1 MRCTT
6 ATGAA
11 FAAGLLLGGG
21 AYANEP
27 RSAIPWL
34 SESIHTASPP
44 SRPAPRLATVPGE
57 TPGTAPEA
65 APGSAPDAAGDPG
78 AITVTPL
85 GDVQRDAVGLLP
97 PERTGFARALWGPA
111 SALKVRGLILSHP
124 DRGVPEARALF
135 RRMLL
140 AEADP
145 PPGSGRAAPVLL
157 ARIDRLLEVGALL
170 EAEALL
176 EIAGP
181 DTPEL
186 FRRWFD
192 VALLL
197 DRAQGPCAALRQ
209 NPTLSPTLPAR
220 VFCLARGG
228 DWNAAEI
235 TLTLGRDV
243 GELTEVQEAALAR
256 FLDPHLFEDTPD
268 PPVPDPLTPLDFVL
282 REAVGLPRPAGALPA
297 AFLHFDLTEY
307 APMRTRIEA
316 AERLVPDGAAPP
328 EVLFDAYRAGAPAA
342 SGGPWDRAAAVQTLD
357 TALAAGD
364 AAAIAA
370 ALAEADRRLAERGL
384 RVVFARTYAE
394 PLAAF
399 DPASLDAGTRGRL
412 FELLLLAESY
422 QAAGLAA
429 GLDPDRRTRVLLALA
444 GLPQAG
450 DPAEG
455 AEPRERAALAGMTLV
470 APAGD
475 REQHLARLLEEG
487 RQGEALLEVLDLLA
501 EGPQVDPPAL
511 QAALWTLRQ
520 AGLMPSARKIALQ
533 TLLLPA
539 PD

>member
-1 MRCTT
+1 MRRAT

-11 FAAGLLLGGG
+11 FAAGLLLGG
-21 AYANEP
+21 AALATEP

-34 SESIHTASPP
+34 SESIHAAPQP
-44 SRPAPRLATVPGE
+44 ARPTPRLATVPGT
-57 TPGTAPEA
+57 TPPEGAPETA
-65 APGSAPDAAGDPG
+65 VDPGAGDPG

-85 GDVQRDAVGLLP
+85 GEVQRDAVGLLP

-157 ARIDRLLEVGALL
+157 ARIDRLLEVGALH

-176 EIAGP
+176 EIAGA

-243 GELTEVQEAALAR
+243 GELTAEQEAALAR
-256 FLDPHLFEDTPD
+256 FLDPQMFEDTPD

-297 AFLHFDLTEY
+297 AFLHFDLNEY
-307 APMRTRIEA
+307 APMRTRIMA

-328 EVLFDAYRAGAPAA
+328 EVLFDAYRAGTPAA
-342 SGGPWDRAAAVQTLD
+342 SGGPWDRAAAVQKLD
-357 TALAAGD
+357 MALATGD
-364 AAAIAA
+364 AAAIGP
-370 ALAEADRRLAERGL
+370 ALAEADRRLSERGL
-384 RVVFARTYAE
+384 RVVFARAYAE
-394 PLAAF
+394 PLAAL
-399 DPASLDAGTRGRL
+399 DPAGLDTETRGRL
-412 FELLLLAESY
+412 FELLLLAEAY

-429 GLDPDRRTRVLLALA
+429 GLEPDRRTRVLLALA

-470 APAGD
+470 APMGD
-475 REQHLARLLEEG
+475 RERHLARLLEEG

-501 EGPQVDPPAL
+501 EGPQVDPSAL

>member
-1 MRCTT
+1 MRRSA

-11 FAAGLLLGGG
+11 FAAGLMFGGG
-21 AYANEP
+21 ADAAEP

-34 SESIHTASPP
+34 SESILSAPPP
-44 SRPAPRLATVPGE
+44 SRPSPRAL
-57 TPGTAPEA
+57 TAPETA
-65 APGSAPDAAGDPG
+65 TDPD

-97 PERTGFARALWGPA
+97 PERTGFARALWGPT
-111 SALKVRGLILSHP
+111 SALKVRGLILNHA

-135 RRMLL
+135 RRVLL

-157 ARIDRLLEVGALL
+157 ARIDRLMEAGALQ

-176 EIAGP
+176 EIAGA

-243 GELTEVQEAALAR
+243 GELTAEQEAALGR
-256 FLDPHLFEDTPD
+256 FLDPQMFENTPD
-268 PPVPDPLTPLDFVL
+268 PPAPEPLTPLDFVL
-282 REAVGLPRPAGALPA
+282 REAVGLPRPAGSLPP
-297 AFLHFDLTEY
+297 AFLHGDLSEY

-316 AERLVPDGAAPP
+316 AERLVPNGAAPP
-328 EVLFDAYRAGAPAA
+328 EALFDAYRAGAPAA
-342 SGGPWDRAAAVQTLD
+342 SGGSWDRAAAVQALD
-357 TALAAGD
+357 AALAAGD
-364 AAAIAA
+364 KSAIPA
-370 ALAEADRRLAERGL
+370 ALAEADRTLAERGL
-384 RVVFARTYAE
+384 RVIFARAYAE
-394 PLAAF
+394 ALAG
-399 DPASLDAGTRGRL
+399 LDAADLDAATRGRV
-412 FELLLLAESY
+412 FELLLLAEAYEAASP
-422 QAAGLAA
+422 AAGLE
-429 GLDPDRRTRVLLALA
+429 PDRRTRVLLALA

-455 AEPRERAALAGMTLV
+455 AEPREGAALAGMALV

-475 REQHLARLLEEG
+475 RERHLARLLEEG
-487 RQGEALLEVLDLLA
+487 RQGEALLEVLELLA
-501 EGPQVDPPAL
+501 EGPQVDASAL

-520 AGLMPSARKIALQ
+520 AGLTASARKIALQ
-533 TLLLPA
+533 SLLLPA